1 MCSVRTCPTKWNFRS
16 RDDDNGWVQ
25 RIVGG
30 IRVRRGVVIA
40 WVIVVITGMTMA
52 ASPRTAADDRPPPL
66 YADERTSLRTV
77 SRTWFADDVCLPSAA
92 APDLTRLFDSE
103 PANIIGA
110 DYQRATQIDEDTTL
124 WTFQDAEVR
133 IPGGGSRVVHNVGA
147 VQEGNCFTFL
157 MSGGRT
163 DPQPWLYAEHT
174 ASQFRWFWPLGA
186 AMGSDERLYVYLAEM
201 NELGEEYLTHVVP
214 SGTYVAAIDTTTW
227 DVEWYGQPANGG
239 ADLYGFAIESD
250 QHWTYLFAQCHRQFG
265 YDPVLFVFG
274 HDRTCADRV
283 HIARVPR
290 GQLLSP
296 PAYWDGTRW
305 QSSPTRAATIIE
317 TAGRLAN
324 PTQFIRHHNQWMAIT
339 KLDDWWGQRVIVER
353 ALHPAGPYQF
363 YDERWPAVKCADDC
377 NHYFASWI
385 PTDTPSTLTFGLSH
399 NRWDGVASWVY
410 RPTFHTINAPGWQP
424 TAASRCQL
432 GQCD

>member
-1 MCSVRTCPTKWNFRS
+1 MCSVRTCPTKWNFRG

-77 SRTWFADDVCLPSAA
+77 SRTWFADDVCLPSAT

-163 DPQPWLYAEHT
+163 DPQPWLYADST
-174 ASQFRWFWPLGA
+174 AP
-186 AMGSDERLYVYLAEM
+186 
-201 NELGEEYLTHVVP
+201 
-214 SGTYVAAIDTTTW
+214 
-227 DVEWYGQPANGG
+227 
-239 ADLYGFAIESD
+239 
-250 QHWTYLFAQCHRQFG
+250 
-265 YDPVLFVFG
+265 
-274 HDRTCADRV
+274 
-283 HIARVPR
+283 
-290 GQLLSP
+290 
-296 PAYWDGTRW
+296 
-305 QSSPTRAATIIE
+305 
-317 TAGRLAN
+317 
-324 PTQFIRHHNQWMAIT
+324 
-339 KLDDWWGQRVIVER
+339 
-353 ALHPAGPYQF
+353 
-363 YDERWPAVKCADDC
+363 
-377 NHYFASWI
+377 
-385 PTDTPSTLTFGLSH
+385 
-399 NRWDGVASWVY
+399 
-410 RPTFHTINAPGWQP
+410 
-424 TAASRCQL
+424 
-432 GQCD
+432 